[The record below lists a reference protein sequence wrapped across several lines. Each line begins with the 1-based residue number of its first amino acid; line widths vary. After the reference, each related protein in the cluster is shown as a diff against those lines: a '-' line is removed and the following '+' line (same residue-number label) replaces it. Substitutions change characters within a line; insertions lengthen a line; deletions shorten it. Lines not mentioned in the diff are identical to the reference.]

1 MNEFYKGQFRTP
13 KVSWDIWN
21 SPNVS
26 IYQVSLNLRALT
38 SLLTNDKLILLDARR
53 LKMRKYL
60 KLYDPLRT
68 VYLTTNPFLLLLFYP
83 PRKPQNP
90 FACPKPSM
98 CIVSA
103 LPPSTTPPC
112 SGNSLFFFTLQSL
125 LLLLNPSLPPFNCLA
140 P

>member
-1 MNEFYKGQFRTP
+1 MNFTKDNLELQRFLWGT
-13 KVSWDIWN
+13 WN

-103 LPPSTTPPC
+103 LPPSTTPPY
-112 SGNSLFFFTLQSL
+112 SGNYLFFFTPQSL
-125 LLLLNPSLPPFNCLA
+125 LLLLNPSLPPFNSLA